1 MGTHRRNIFMSTNP
15 TPPWLL
21 LSSFLLFLT
30 ISSSSAWM
38 QIHPTPIRRKHVTV
52 MLAIDHI
59 PEILQQAF
67 SEPEGRAALLNDLA
81 EASNVVIL
89 STEPST
95 IVLRLSVVIRNIL
108 GLTSDYL
115 PDQSIR
121 PDELIF
127 NIPIVGA
134 SLFLLTKSAAPIVKA
149 QFVEVDQLDLAAYKL
164 CFAPVGVTLLQFKS
178 MKATGCFDWIECSPG
193 TVLIDENENYKRSNR
208 GHILRRSSETENDWK
223 YLYWQFDGI
232 VIQSYRGNVFGI
244 VERHGGM
251 HIDYPGAQGLLGD
264 TRFISN
270 LEAEQGAQQWDG
282 ANNLDNTFSDI
293 DPLQHPIAT
302 ITIGPKGAK
311 MLRIDSYKLFDLMDH
326 DERLESSIRQLLL
339 KSLKLKIVNLLKAYH
354 RDNNANGDNNNVVE
368 DDQRKGETRKATNMG

>member
-1 MGTHRRNIFMSTNP
+1 MLTSTHPSYP
-15 TPPWLL
+15 TRLL
-21 LSSFLLFLT
+21 LSSFLFFLT
-30 ISSSSAWM
+30 NSFSSYAWI
-38 QIHPTPIRRKHVTV
+38 QIHPTTTRRTSIIRTFS
-52 MLAIDHI
+52 IDQI
-59 PEILQQAF
+59 PDIIQQSF
-67 SEPEGRAALLNDLA
+67 REPEGRAALLNDLA

-95 IVLRLSVVIRNIL
+95 LVLRLGVVMRNVL

-115 PDQSIR
+115 PHQSIR
-121 PDELIF
+121 PDEVIF

-134 SLFLLTKSAAPIVKA
+134 SLFLLGKSAVPIVQA
-149 QFVEVDQLDLAAYKL
+149 QFVELDELDLTAYRL

-178 MKATGCFDWIECSPG
+178 MKATGCFDWMECSPG
-193 TVLIDENENYKRSNR
+193 TVLIDENENYRRSHR
-208 GHILRRSSETENDWK
+208 GHILRRSSETDNDWK
-223 YLYWQFDGI
+223 YLYWQFDGT
-232 VIQSYRGNVFGI
+232 VIQSYRGNVFGV

-251 HIDYPGAQGLLGD
+251 HIDNPGAQGLLGD

-270 LEAEQGAQQWDG
+270 LEAEQRAQQWDSASVG
-282 ANNLDNTFSDI
+282 DNSVSSI

-302 ITIGPKGAK
+302 MTIGSNGAK

-354 RDNNANGDNNNVVE
+354 RDNNANGDENNTVE
-368 DDQRKGETRKATNMG
+368 EGQMKIETKEKPRL